1 MFEREE
7 SAVKCPYLYS
17 LILVCGASSVCAAHD
32 LPLALRQVSTTQ
44 VEGGVEIVVFD
55 ESSRL
60 LHAIGASGRMVFGI
74 DEDGHPILQSTHVFS
89 GTQAWEATSIAIDP
103 LGRGFGVVSW
113 IPEPTDSV
121 PGFAQV
127 IDLESGLPVWQ
138 FSIGYHPDCVMFT
151 PDGRYLLAANECE
164 PRATDRA
171 GGITVAELTGINK
184 ASDFVGYNEAVTY
197 ELTEAH
203 LGPDVDLSVLRIAP
217 GFEETP
223 GVNTEPEYITA
234 TNAGA
239 WVSLQENNGLGYF
252 DLVQRRWTRVQ
263 PLGMLSF
270 AFDGSETD
278 GTTLTSGDGFGLLPM
293 PDTIS
298 SYTQEGRDYLVMAN
312 EGEKSDE
319 HSMRL
324 GDAIEAGLVDTHAVK
339 RLEQS
344 VGDLEA
350 SGYDRL
356 FVSTIDGD
364 LDADGD
370 LDVLCPL
377 GGRSVSIMDAQSGR
391 VVWNSGPQIELISG
405 MLFPE
410 RYNAG
415 DSRSDRAGPE
425 PEGVA
430 VTMIEGHTLMSI
442 GLERVDAV
450 MLYDITNPFAPELL
464 DVQALSDGCQSPEGL
479 QFFSYDDRH
488 FLAVAGEIGGCLTI
502 YEIAPPAHEKPT
514 PDGVG
519 SESR

>member
-1 MFEREE
+1 MKY
-7 SAVKCPYLYS
+7 SALTS
-17 LILVCGASSVCAAHD
+17 LFLLCGMASIAGASGD
-32 LPLALRQVSTTQ
+32 TYTLRQVSTTQ
-44 VEGGVEIVVFD
+44 VEGGVEIIVFD
-55 ESSRL
+55 ESSRQ

-74 DEDGHPILQSTHVFS
+74 DDGGIPALQATHLFS
-89 GTQAWEATSIAIDP
+89 ETQAWETTSIAIDP

-113 IPEPTDSV
+113 IPDPADSV

-127 IDLESGLPVWQ
+127 IDLASGRPVWQ

-164 PRATDRA
+164 PRATDRV
-171 GGITVAELTGINK
+171 GGLTVADLSGIQA

-197 ELTEAH
+197 KLTDEH
-203 LGPDVDLSVLRIAP
+203 LGPDVDLGVLRVAP
-217 GFEETP
+217 GFEQEP
-223 GVNTEPEYITA
+223 GVNIEPEYIAA
-234 TNAGA
+234 TNDGA
-239 WVSLQENNGLGYF
+239 WVSLQENNGIGYF
-252 DLVQRRWTRVQ
+252 DLVQRRWTRVL

-278 GTTLTSGDGFGLLPM
+278 GPTLTSGDGFGLLSM
-293 PDTIS
+293 PDTIAA
-298 SYTQEGRDYLVMAN
+298 YERDGVGYVVMAN

-324 GDAIEAGLVDTHAVK
+324 RDAIGAGLVDAKAIERVE
-339 RLEQS
+339 RA

-350 SGYDRL
+350 SGYSRL
-356 FVSTIDGD
+356 YISTIDGD
-364 LDADGD
+364 LDGDGD

-391 VVWNSGPQIELISG
+391 VVWNSGPQIELVSG
-405 MLFPE
+405 KLFPE

-430 VTMIEGHTLMSI
+430 VTTINGRTLMSL

-450 MLYDITNPFAPELL
+450 MLYDITNPYAPALL
-464 DVQALSDGCQSPEGL
+464 DVRALSEGCQSPEGL
-479 QFFSYDDRH
+479 HFFSFDDRH